1 MTRRHRHCGF
11 TLVEA
16 LTASVI
22 LALCIVAVSVCMRA
36 GHQASQDAGQ
46 GRLAVKLAEELTEYI
61 LSLPYYDDAGTQTPG
76 PEAGETGA
84 SAFDNADDFHGY
96 SDPEGTLTDMS
107 GSAYPAEYQVFTR
120 SVSAQYGSV
129 SVAGLGGPVGGL
141 TVVVQVNDRKGRTWE
156 VTRFI
161 PQPID

>member
-1 MTRRHRHCGF
+1 MTRRHRHFGF

-22 LALCIVAVSVCMRA
+22 LVLCIVAVSVCMRA
-36 GHQASQDAGQ
+36 GHQANQDASQGQ
-46 GRLAVKLAEELTEYI
+46 RAVKLAEELVEYV
-61 LSLPYYDDAGTQTPG
+61 LSLPYYDDGGVQTPG

-107 GSAYPAEYQVFTR
+107 GSAYPPEYQVFTR
-120 SVSAQYGSV
+120 SVSVQYGSV
-129 SVAGLGGPVGGL
+129 SIGGLGQPVDGL
-141 TVVVQVNDRKGRTWE
+141 TVVVQISDRKGRTWD
-156 VTRFI
+156 VRRFI
-161 PQPID
+161 SQPTD

>member
-1 MTRRHRHCGF
+1 MTRRHRCVGF

-22 LALCIVAVSVCMRA
+22 LALCVVAVSVCMRA
-36 GHQASQDAGQ
+36 GHMASQDAGQ
-46 GRLAVKLAEELTEYI
+46 GQRAVKVAEELAEYI
-61 LSLPYYDDAGTQTPG
+61 LSLPYYDEAGAEAPG
-76 PEAGETGA
+76 PEADEMSLG
-84 SAFDNADDFHGY
+84 AFDNADDFDGY
-96 SDPEGTLTDMS
+96 CDPEGVLKDLS

-120 SVSAQYGSV
+120 SVSAQYGDV
-129 SVAGLGGPVGGL
+129 SVGGLGGPIHGL
-141 TVVVQVNDRKGRTWE
+141 TVVVEVRDREGRTWD